1 MEEDENLEHGR
12 EEDINATVSAMLR
25 SRRFL
30 VLGAALALVAP
41 STAAAGHVPSFV
53 TPGFHVPQAAPF
65 GSFSPTV
72 SASPATASASRS
84 VELLANVHP
93 RGDVNG
99 NIWVHADH
107 AYMGNYGN
115 ARTNCQSGVRVYSL
129 RNPKRPR
136 WVAAFAQPDGALAG
150 VYTDQ
155 VRIKTL
161 RSAAFRGDL
170 AAVGLQRCRFPFDG
184 SGGTRGFALYDVS
197 RPSRPQL
204 LSIVNTLPVV
214 GSHELWL
221 QVVRDR
227 AYVYTAIPRAE
238 LQGSPDGVTPANP
251 DFRIYDVSNPRSP
264 VQVGQWGIWANLG
277 IKPNGNQ
284 FVHSVITN
292 AAATRAYLSYWEYG
306 TVILDISDPSRPQ
319 YVSTLRDPAQLELPH
334 AHSAWLTPDEKVLLE
349 TQEFGRFFNF
359 RGTGHPRLFDISDER
374 NPAVIGRY
382 KLPGADSS
390 TVHDPKIVGKRA
402 YLSWYDFGV
411 RVLDISRPGSPLELA
426 HFRPG
431 AGVNEANPWCP
442 ACTFMWGAFPN
453 RDYFVATDM
462 NSGLWVAKI
471 RCVVPRVR
479 GLRLADARA
488 ALTRSDCRTG
498 KVSRKQAGASRRG
511 RVITQTPR
519 EGAKPSFPSAVR
531 LVVGA

>member
-1 MEEDENLEHGR
+1 MP
-12 EEDINATVSAMLR
+12 R
-25 SRRFL
+25 SRHLL

-41 STAAAGHVPSFV
+41 SPSAAGHVPSSL
-53 TPGFHVPQAAPF
+53 TPAFHVPQAAPF
-65 GSFSPTV
+65 GSFSPTL
-72 SASPATASASRS
+72 SASPAAAQASRS
-84 VELLANVHP
+84 VEVLANVRP
-93 RGDVNG
+93 SGDVNG

-136 WVAAFAQPDGALAG
+136 WVAAFARPDGVLAG

-155 VRIKTL
+155 VRIKTV
-161 RSAAFRGDL
+161 RSAAFTGDL
-170 AAVGLQRCRFPFDG
+170 AAVGLQRCRAPFDA
-184 SGGTRGFALYDVS
+184 SGGTRGFALYDVT
-197 RPSRPQL
+197 RPAHPLL

-238 LQGSPDGVTPANP
+238 LHGSPDGVTPANP

-277 IKPNGNQ
+277 IKPNSNQ

-292 AAATRAYLSYWEYG
+292 REATRAYLSYWEYG

-319 YVSTLRDPAQLELPH
+319 HISTLRDPAQLELPH

-359 RGTGHPRLFDISDER
+359 SGTGYPRLFDISDER
-374 NPAVIGRY
+374 SPALVGRY
-382 KLPGADSS
+382 LLPGAESS

-411 RVLDISRPGSPLELA
+411 RVLDLSRPGSPRPLA
-426 HFRPG
+426 QFQPG
-431 AGVNEANPWCP
+431 AGLNPANPWCP
-442 ACTFMWGAFPN
+442 QCTFVWGAFPN
-453 RDYFVATDM
+453 RDYFVASDM
-462 NSGLWVAKI
+462 NTGLWVAKI
-471 RCVVPRVR
+471 RCVVPKVG

-488 ALTRSDCRTG
+488 ALARSDCRTG
-498 KVSRKQAGASRRG
+498 RVGRKRAGASRRG
-511 RVITQTPR
+511 RVITQMPR
-519 EGAKPSFPSAVR
+519 AGAKPGFPSRVR

>member
-1 MEEDENLEHGR
+1 M
-12 EEDINATVSAMLR
+12 
-25 SRRFL
+25 RRFRHLLL
-30 VLGAALALVAP
+30 VGAALALLAPGQAVAGHAP
-41 STAAAGHVPSFV
+41 STAI
-53 TPGFHVPQAAPF
+53 PGFHVPQAAPF
-65 GSFSPTV
+65 GSFSPTLP
-72 SASPATASASRS
+72 ASPRAASAGRT
-84 VELLANVHP
+84 VELLANVNP

-107 AYMGNYGN
+107 AYMGSYGN
-115 ARTNCQSGVRVYSL
+115 ARSSCESGVRVYSL
-129 RNPKRPR
+129 LNPKRPR
-136 WVAAFAQPDGALAG
+136 LVATFAKPDGALAG
-150 VYTDQ
+150 AYPDQ
-155 VRIKTL
+155 VRIKNV
-161 RSAAFRGDL
+161 RSAAFNGAL
-170 AAVGLQRCRFPFDG
+170 AAVGLQRCRAPFDE

-197 RPSRPQL
+197 RPARPRL

-221 QVVRDR
+221 QAVGNR

-238 LQGSPDGVTPANP
+238 LRGSPDGVTPANP
-251 DFRIYDVSNPRSP
+251 DFRIYDVSNPARP

-277 IKPNGNQ
+277 IKPNLNQ

-306 TVILDISDPSRPQ
+306 TVILDISDPSRPRL
-319 YVSTLRDPAQLELPH
+319 VSTLRDPAQLELPH

-359 RGTGHPRLFDISDER
+359 SGTGYPRLFDISDER
-374 NPAVIGRY
+374 NPVLIGRY
-382 KLPGADSS
+382 ELPGAEAS
-390 TVHDPKIVGKRA
+390 TVHDPKIVGRRA

-411 RVLDISRPGSPLELA
+411 RVLDLTRPSAPREVA

-431 AGVNEANPWCP
+431 AGRNTENPWCP
-442 ACTFMWGAFPN
+442 YCTFIWGAFPN

-479 GLRLADARA
+479 GLRLVDARA
-488 ALTRSDCRTG
+488 ALARADCRTG
-498 KVSRKQAGASRRG
+498 RVTRKQAGASKRG
-511 RVITQTPR
+511 RVLTQSAR
-519 EGAKPSFPSAVR
+519 AGSKPGFPSAVR

>member
-1 MEEDENLEHGR
+1 
-12 EEDINATVSAMLR
+12 
-25 SRRFL
+25 
-30 VLGAALALVAP
+30 
-41 STAAAGHVPSFV
+41 
-53 TPGFHVPQAAPF
+53 
-65 GSFSPTV
+65 
-72 SASPATASASRS
+72 
-84 VELLANVHP
+84 VEVLANVRP

-136 WVAAFAQPDGALAG
+136 WVAAFARPDGPLAG

-161 RSAAFRGDL
+161 RSAAFTGDL
-170 AAVGLQRCRFPFDG
+170 AAVGLQRCRAPFDA
-184 SGGTRGFALYDVS
+184 SGGTRGFALYDVT
-197 RPSRPQL
+197 RPSRPRL
-204 LSIVNTLPVV
+204 LSIVDTRPAV

-221 QVVRDR
+221 QAVGDR

-238 LQGSPDGVTPANP
+238 GSHSPFPGNP
-251 DFRIYDVSNPRSP
+251 DFRIYDVSNPAAP

-319 YVSTLRDPAQLELPH
+319 HLATLRDPAQLELPH

-359 RGTGHPRLFDISDER
+359 QGTGYPRLFDLSDER

-382 KLPGADSS
+382 VLPGAETS
-390 TVHDPKIVGKRA
+390 TVHDPKIVGRRA
-402 YLSWYDFGV
+402 YVSWYDFGV
-411 RVLDISRPGSPLELA
+411 HVLDLTRRGKPRALA
-426 HFRPG
+426 HFQPG
-431 AGVNEANPWCP
+431 AGRNPANPWCP
-442 ACTFMWGAFPN
+442 ECTFVWGAFPN
-453 RDYFVATDM
+453 RDYFVASDM
-462 NSGLWVAKI
+462 NTGLWVAKI
-471 RCVVPRVR
+471 RCVVPKLR
-479 GLRLADARA
+479 GLLLADARA
-488 ALTRSDCRTG
+488 ALARSDCRTG
-498 KVSRKQAGASRRG
+498 RVGRKQVGAARRG
-511 RVITQTPR
+511 RVITQKPR
-519 EGAKPSFPSAVR
+519 AGSKPSFPAAVR